1 MLQLQLQLNHK
12 KMNLLELKKTLD
24 SEVGI
29 ELKNF
34 LIDEIVKLRDISNLK
49 DYDTPTAQSIE
60 LKAQR
65 KALEKLKVIL
75 NKVISFQDIDTTD
88 REKDQF
94 FA

>member
-1 MLQLQLQLNHK
+1 
-12 KMNLLELKKTLD
+12 MNLLELKKTLD

>member
-1 MLQLQLQLNHK
+1 
-12 KMNLLELKKTLD
+12 MNLLELKKTLD
-24 SEVGI
+24 SEAGK

-34 LIDEIVKLRDISNLK
+34 LIDEILKLRDISNLR